1 MGRNFTSLLND
12 LNKVFKK
19 VELPYDMVLA
29 LIFVDTFFNTVHKL
43 TGTGLVTILRENHH
57 WRLIPGS
64 RRQVLDQSK
73 RSPCL
78 QIDKIKHI
86 SVACN
91 NEWIVLWIE
100 PRQCKNLRAYL
111 IIKTCVFNQTS
122 TLQCLKQ
129 ETWFI
134 KTEQEV

>member
-57 WRLIPGS
+57 
-64 RRQVLDQSK
+64 
-73 RSPCL
+73 
-78 QIDKIKHI
+78 
-86 SVACN
+86 
-91 NEWIVLWIE
+91 
-100 PRQCKNLRAYL
+100 
-111 IIKTCVFNQTS
+111 
-122 TLQCLKQ
+122 
-129 ETWFI
+129 
-134 KTEQEV
+134 